1 MRFLLYISIAF
12 CVSFT
17 WSQSAYVLLEVSN
30 LQPKVGE
37 YITVQMSSNV
47 GSNFDMNFPDEFQSG
62 MNVMSGMR
70 QEYINGRSNTVYY
83 QSLSGFFMEPGSY
96 VFGPVMVKTNKKSY
110 KSNKLRVV
118 VKGDRETSKEQKKS
132 TRPKSTKKPPIFA
145 ETRLSKSKI
154 YRGEPIYLQSSV
166 FSKKEFSS
174 IRNYNP
180 YKIDAKHDAFKIN
193 ASKELDWV
201 SVAIEGQEYLK
212 LQFEE
217 NVVFINEPGEVTIN
231 PFEML
236 LAGYGSYAV
245 KSEVK
250 QIDVLDLPEEN
261 QPLSFSGLVGDFRLK
276 VSLSDS
282 NVKASDIVSLA
293 VEISGNGNFHQ
304 MSMPSL
310 KLPKTLELYS
320 DAITTEN
327 YRITKS
333 GFKGNIIYTY
343 PIRVL
348 KKKYIDIEPVEI
360 SFFDPKKKSYQVMRS
375 TNLVLNT
382 QLKDKKSKKN
392 QNIPKKPDS
401 TQLENESNNTTT
413 SKNPFWRNF
422 YALSFL
428 FLLLFLAIYFFWKR
442 KKWLATNKNVVRE
455 YLPPQLSQVRVA
467 LADAIDPSKK
477 LVESIALMEQCL
489 FTYCSYVLSQDSI
502 RLSRNEIYV
511 LLSNHISSEKVEA
524 IRNLYTVLDAYRY
537 SNENQTLSFEEFRV
551 SFDQQVSSFLT
562 T

>member
-1 MRFLLYISIAF
+1 MRFLLYISIVF

-201 SVAIEGQEYLK
+201 SVA
-212 LQFEE
+212 
-217 NVVFINEPGEVTIN
+217 V
-231 PFEML
+231 PF
-236 LAGYGSYAV
+236 A
-245 KSEVK
+245 
-250 QIDVLDLPEEN
+250 
-261 QPLSFSGLVGDFRLK
+261 
-276 VSLSDS
+276 
-282 NVKASDIVSLA
+282 
-293 VEISGNGNFHQ
+293 
-304 MSMPSL
+304 
-310 KLPKTLELYS
+310 
-320 DAITTEN
+320 
-327 YRITKS
+327 
-333 GFKGNIIYTY
+333 FK
-343 PIRVL
+343 
-348 KKKYIDIEPVEI
+348 
-360 SFFDPKKKSYQVMRS
+360 
-375 TNLVLNT
+375 
-382 QLKDKKSKKN
+382 
-392 QNIPKKPDS
+392 
-401 TQLENESNNTTT
+401 
-413 SKNPFWRNF
+413 
-422 YALSFL
+422 
-428 FLLLFLAIYFFWKR
+428 FLAI
-442 KKWLATNKNVVRE
+442 
-455 YLPPQLSQVRVA
+455 S
-467 LADAIDPSKK
+467 
-477 LVESIALMEQCL
+477 
-489 FTYCSYVLSQDSI
+489 
-502 RLSRNEIYV
+502 
-511 LLSNHISSEKVEA
+511 SNSASTTAPKSPITKAISSTFCTQTRVISSTSLRTIGLPA
-524 IRNLYTVLDAYRY
+524 IGTKGFGTVNVWGLKREPLPAIGTIIFICYFY
-537 SNENQTLSFEEFRV
+537 I
-551 SFDQQVSSFLT
+551 
-562 T
+562 